1 MSLSC
6 VDEREPAETESPTPQ
21 HKHEHQDATDLQQ
34 QQAPRLTLTINPAGG
49 QLSGSD
55 EARTQSCINI
65 AVQTEAGVGTT
76 AAANHDDECPTCGQ
90 FPTGALG
97 SYRWLLKRLAIV
109 GVVIAAIVLI
119 VLLERFF
126 KVEILDE
133 KKLIQDL
140 AAYVVGP
147 TAATVNNNVTMPT
160 KPE

>member
-1 MSLSC
+1 MSLSY
-6 VDEREPAETESPTPQ
+6 VDEREPAETEGLTSQ
-21 HKHEHQDATDLQQ
+21 HEHERQDVTDLQQ

-76 AAANHDDECPTCGQ
+76 AANHDDECPTCGQ

-147 TAATVNNNVTMPT
+147 IAATLNKNVTMQP